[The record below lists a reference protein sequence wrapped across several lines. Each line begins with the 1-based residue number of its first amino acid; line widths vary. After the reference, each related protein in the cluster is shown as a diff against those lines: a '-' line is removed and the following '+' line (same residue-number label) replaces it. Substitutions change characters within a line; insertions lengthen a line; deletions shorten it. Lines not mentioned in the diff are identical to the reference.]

1 MVLPLIAPLIG
12 GVLSGVGLAAGKT
25 LFDKFTKKNSSSIT
39 PATPVAIE
47 KDDRYQKLLQ
57 QYVIQQEKREAELK
71 QLVFAS
77 TKMQGQ
83 MILQEEKWKELNY
96 QQQQQLID
104 NAAQHNQRIAELKA
118 QELEQVK
125 ELEQLKLSLME
136 QWHREKFSQQNRQIL
151 QQWDLSN
158 WNSKLN
164 REETEDLLQPKEF
177 KHRLLTLV
185 SRPKIVG
192 NDLFCLDV
200 LHEQIKSS
208 LFDLNE
214 HIPRSE
220 LEVYCDYFKSPIE
233 DTDIPRV
240 QKILNSIP
248 TLILSTKIIRNRIYF
263 SGVFWG
269 MGDEENI
276 IIQPPAW
283 DMSEIFKQSDD
294 QEEAILQIEE
304 TISYIQKILIVYIKD
319 LYFLS
324 FNFYYEPTI
333 LSNEFQNIFSESI
346 ATTCESLKESL
357 RSAHAEQIK
366 RLKVMREENQSKFN
380 KNTISKSQIYDF
392 SFEQKHASISELFH
406 PKNIDYLDGLREA
419 QIDQLL
425 NALVSKKSSENDALF
440 VCLDLGLTHYDMGK
454 YEFAITDFSK
464 AISLDPNDDVFY
476 RLRGDSYYCL
486 KKYSEAIEDYGEAI
500 RLNKLIKLY
509 LNSEY
514 HNCSG
519 YYNMRG
525 VACYRLEKY
534 TEALQDFENALRLN
548 PQNQN
553 SIYLD
558 NKNQIK
564 KIVNFES
571 ESDDML
577 F

>member
-47 KDDRYQKLLQ
+47 KDDRYQKRLQ

-71 QLVFAS
+71 QLVIDS
-77 TKMQGQ
+77 NKMQGE
-83 MILQEEKWKELNY
+83 MILQEEKWKKLTY
-96 QQQQQLID
+96 QQQQQLI
-104 NAAQHNQRIAELKA
+104 NNTAQHNQRIAELKA
-118 QELEQVK
+118 QELKQIK

-164 REETEDLLQPKEF
+164 REETEDLLQPKKF

-192 NDLFCLDV
+192 NDLFCPDV
-200 LHEQIKSS
+200 LHEQIKST

-269 MGDEENI
+269 MGDEENTT
-276 IIQPPAW
+276 IQLSAW
-283 DMSEIFKQSDD
+283 DMSEIFKQLDD

-324 FNFYYEPTI
+324 FNFHYEPII
-333 LSNEFQNIFSESI
+333 LSNNFQNIFPEDI
-346 ATTCESLKESL
+346 AKIHAILAEPLNKVY
-357 RSAHAEQIK
+357 AEQVNQLKALQEKIK
-366 RLKVMREENQSKFN
+366 RQSQKKEDLK
-380 KNTISKSQIYDF
+380 
-392 SFEQKHASISELFH
+392 
-406 PKNIDYLDGLREA
+406 
-419 QIDQLL
+419 
-425 NALVSKKSSENDALF
+425 
-440 VCLDLGLTHYDMGK
+440 
-454 YEFAITDFSK
+454 SK
-464 AISLDPNDDVFY
+464 AISLFAKNEYHLTITTCKQILGLDPSEQEILF
-476 RLRGDSYYCL
+476 L
-486 KKYSEAIEDYGEAI
+486 KGRALSQSKKHEEAIKDFDELIALNPNNACWYNWRGCLYQQLDEHEEVVKNFNEAI
-500 RLNKLIKLY
+500 RLDSNDAY
-509 LNSEY
+509 
-514 HNCSG
+514 
-519 YYNMRG
+519 YYNQRG
-525 VACYRLEKY
+525 LAYYHLEKY
-534 TEALQDFENALRLN
+534 GEALQDFKNAVRLD
-548 PQNQN
+548 PQN
-553 SIYLD
+553 STYLK
-558 NKNQIK
+558 NKAQAETCYLYHIP
-564 KIVNFES
+564 F
-571 ESDDML
+571 
-577 F
+577 